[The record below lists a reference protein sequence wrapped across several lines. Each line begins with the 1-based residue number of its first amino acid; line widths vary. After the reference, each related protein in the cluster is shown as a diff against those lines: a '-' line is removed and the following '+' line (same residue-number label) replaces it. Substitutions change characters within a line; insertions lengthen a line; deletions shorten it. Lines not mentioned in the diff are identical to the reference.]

1 MGIETRI
8 VDNFLPEKE
17 FSKLSNTIISK
28 NFPFHIFNKVT
39 GNEVDENSLPFW
51 YYYGIHVIYN
61 NNEPKSDWFKCFD
74 NMLSYMHDQGLG
86 LGLCRIKVNFYPGTP
101 TLVEHEPHTD
111 YPFPHQGAVLALNT
125 CNGFTRI
132 KNRTIKS
139 VANQM
144 ILFDPSKPHNSTTCT
159 DQKGRWTINFNYF

>member
-1 MGIETRI
+1 MIKITSPY
-8 VDNFLPEKE
+8 LPKKDFEE
-17 FSKLSNTIISK
+17 LQKLIIWNKS
-28 NFPFHIFNKVT
+28 FPFYLNKNVAEKNERASYPYSFCGTHGIYQEDTARSTHYSYFSEIFRHRLKWT
-39 GNEVDENSLPFW
+39 SL
-51 YYYGIHVIYN
+51 
-61 NNEPKSDWFKCFD
+61 
-74 NMLSYMHDQGLG
+74 L
-86 LGLCRIKVNFYPGTP
+86 RIKVNFYPGTP

>member
-1 MGIETRI
+1 MIKITSPYLPKKDFEELQKLIMWNTNFPFYLNKTIAEKDEKISSVHSFYAVHGIYQQDI
-8 VDNFLPEKE
+8 PQSSHYSY
-17 FSKLSNTIISK
+17 FSKLFKPLLRWT
-28 NFPFHIFNKVT
+28 
-39 GNEVDENSLPFW
+39 SL
-51 YYYGIHVIYN
+51 
-61 NNEPKSDWFKCFD
+61 
-74 NMLSYMHDQGLG
+74 L
-86 LGLCRIKVNFYPGTP
+86 RIKVNFYPGTP

-159 DQKGRWTINFNYF
+159 DEKGRWTINFNYF